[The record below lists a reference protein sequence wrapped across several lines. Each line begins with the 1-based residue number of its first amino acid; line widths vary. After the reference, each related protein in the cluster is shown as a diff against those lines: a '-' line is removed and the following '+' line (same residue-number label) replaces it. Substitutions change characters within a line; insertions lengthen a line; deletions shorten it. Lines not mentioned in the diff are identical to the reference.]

1 MKKRWI
7 FLIVN
12 LIGSIIFLLLPIL
25 SSPDFDLSFGFLNI
39 APFQLDFLGY
49 LLVLLFFYLHYYW
62 IIPKFYFSKNWMAY
76 SLLLFLC
83 FLVVHF
89 VPEFVIS
96 MEQPPH
102 MPMMF
107 PQGPPNKLP
116 FFFQGHFIPF
126 ISIGLFSLLLRIY
139 SRWKEIEQENALN
152 ELKYLKAQI
161 NPHFLFNTL
170 NLIYASSIEEK
181 AKKTTHQLQL
191 LSDMLRYV
199 LNESHVEFIQIN
211 EEIKYLKAYIEL
223 QESRNNIQ
231 TDLFVSI
238 SNASENNKIPTLILI
253 PFIENAFKYGVSPEE
268 KSNISIHLRTDAE
281 TLRLSVK
288 NTVVAT
294 ANREQQHGIGINNTY
309 KRLTHLFPENF
320 RLSFGQVDSV
330 YSVDLE
336 IPLIS

>member
-1 MKKRWI
+1 MKKNWI
-7 FLIVN
+7 FFIVN

-25 SSPDFDLSFGFLNI
+25 SSPDFDLSFSFLNI
-39 APFQLDFLGY
+39 APFQQDFLGY
-49 LLVLLFFYLHYYW
+49 LFVLFFFYAHYYW
-62 IIPKFYFSKNWMAY
+62 IIPRFYFSKNWMAY
-76 SLLLFLC
+76 TLLLFLC
-83 FLVVHF
+83 FLVIHF
-89 VPEFVIS
+89 VPGLIIS
-96 MEQPPH
+96 MERPLV
-102 MPMMF
+102 MPMML
-107 PQGPPNKLP
+107 PKGPPNKLP

-126 ISIGLFSLLLRIY
+126 VSIGLFSLLLRIY

-170 NLIYASSIEEK
+170 NLVYASSIEEK

-199 LNESHVEFIQIN
+199 LNESHVEFVQIK

-231 TDLFVSI
+231 VDVLVSI
-238 SNASENNKIPTLILI
+238 SNASENNKIPTLVLL
-253 PFIENAFKYGVSPEE
+253 PFIENAFKYGVNPEE
-268 KSNISIHLRTDAE
+268 TTNISIHIHTNAE
-281 TLRLSVK
+281 SLRLTVK

-294 ANREQQHGIGINNTY
+294 SNREPQHGIGIKNTH

-320 RLSFGQVDSV
+320 QLSFGQVGSV

-336 IPLIS
+336 IPLLP